1 MIDLNFYTVREFD
14 VVYNLKFKEDDP
26 IIVQFLE
33 DNDLSVK
40 DLSDLDFEQS
50 LELWSLIIG
59 DATIELEEEILEG
72 DERFVDLEVK

>member
-40 DLSDLDFEQS
+40 DLSNLDFEQS